1 MVEQPKSFKTYE
13 EQVGLLI
20 ERGMCVADRE
30 RAIEK
35 LRRVNYYR
43 LSGYWY
49 PFRMRKPDGAGRSD
63 RFLPGSAFDD
73 VVALYDFD
81 ARLRVA
87 VLAALAPVELSMRAL
102 VGHALGEID
111 PCVHLN
117 ADLLG
122 PVARGERSSEYK
134 EWLNRYNGKLDT
146 SREDFV
152 RHHKEKYGGTLPVW
166 AAVEVLDWGMLTH
179 LYSMSPRVAQVKVAD
194 AVNLT
199 SPQLESWLKA
209 LNIVRNIAAHH
220 GRMYNQVYGKKP
232 RLPKRKTHPEV
243 LYCAGAMNRIF
254 GQATLIQYLLGVLE
268 VGNLKILPSVFKTFP
283 ENEIVPFRRMGA
295 PDGWGQSE
303 LWKV

>member
-1 MVEQPKSFKTYE
+1 
-13 EQVGLLI
+13 
-20 ERGMCVADRE
+20 
-30 RAIEK
+30 
-35 LRRVNYYR
+35 
-43 LSGYWY
+43 
-49 PFRMRKPDGAGRSD
+49 MRKPDGAGRSD

-166 AAVEVLDWGMLTH
+166 AAVEVLDWGDVDASLFN
-179 LYSMSPRVAQVKVAD
+179 VA
-194 AVNLT
+194 
-199 SPQLESWLKA
+199 SRCSGE
-209 LNIVRNIAAHH
+209 
-220 GRMYNQVYGKKP
+220 G
-232 RLPKRKTHPEV
+232 
-243 LYCAGAMNRIF
+243 C
-254 GQATLIQYLLGVLE
+254 
-268 VGNLKILPSVFKTFP
+268 
-283 ENEIVPFRRMGA
+283 
-295 PDGWGQSE
+295 
-303 LWKV
+303 

>member
-13 EQVGLLI
+13 EQVDLLI
-20 ERGMCVADRE
+20 RRGMCVADRE

-49 PFRMRKPDGAGRSD
+49 PFRMCKPDGDGRSD

-102 VGHALGEID
+102 VGHALGEVD
-111 PCVHLN
+111 PCIHLN

-134 EWLNRYNGKLDT
+134 EWLNRYEDKLKG

-152 RHHKEKYGGTLPVW
+152 VHHKDKYGGNLPVW
-166 AAVEVLDWGMLTH
+166 AAVEVLDWEMLTH
-179 LYSMSPRVAQVKVAD
+179 LYSMSPNVARDKVAD

-199 SPQLESWLKA
+199 SPQLESWLRV

-220 GRMYNQVYGKKP
+220 GRMYNRVYSQRP
-232 RLPKRKTHPEV
+232 RLPRMGGCDGLLQCEAV
-243 LYCAGAMNRIF
+243 MNRAF
-254 GQATLIQYLLGVLE
+254 GQLTLVQYLLKVLN
-268 VGNLKILPSVFKTFP
+268 VGNLRLLPATLLGFP
-283 ENEIVPFRRMGA
+283 DVELVSLLDAGA
-295 PDGWGQSE
+295 PEGWRRNE
-303 LWKV
+303 LWKF